1 MPTSTTIYAFQKPI
15 VGSDADVWGGSAGLN
30 GNIDEMDALF
40 ATIATTGSANAYV
53 LSTGLSLAAY
63 VTGQTFRIRP
73 NFTNTGAATINVDGL
88 GARNLTK
95 RGATALAAGD
105 LTSGRVYTITNDGTQ
120 FQVMEHVALD
130 VAQPLDATLTAL
142 AALSTSADQY
152 IRATGADT
160 FAMSSVTANAQL
172 LLADTDVPRLGVANT
187 FSAAGP
193 QVFNHTSTSLQI
205 QMNLAGTLRGY
216 LGADATYSLMTYNAV
231 ATNIMRQT
239 HATGL
244 TEFLFNV
251 DLVGASASIRARTRP
266 LTTTTGTLVAAD
278 ANCAGTL
285 TGGITLP
292 NSVFAAGDMVFV
304 NAGAANRTI
313 TRGAG
318 IAMHLN
324 GTDVASATLN
334 ANTGGGIF
342 WETASKAI
350 LTGAFV

>member
-1 MPTSTTIYAFQKPI
+1 MPTSTTRYAFQKPI
-15 VGSDADVWGGSAGLN
+15 VGGDADVWGGSAGLN
-30 GNIDEMDALF
+30 GNLDEMDALF
-40 ATIATTGSANAYV
+40 AAIATTGTPNAYV
-53 LSTGLSLAAY
+53 LTSGLSLPAY
-63 VTGQTFRIRP
+63 STGQVFRIIP

-95 RGATALAAGD
+95 QGATALVSGD
-105 LTSGRVYTITNDGTQ
+105 LTSGRVYTIAYDGTQ
-120 FQVMEHVALD
+120 WQVLEYAALGT
-130 VAQPLDATLTAL
+130 AQPLDATLTAL
-142 AALSTSADQY
+142 AGLSTGADQY
-152 IRATGADT
+152 IRATGVDT
-160 FAMSSVTANAQL
+160 FAMSTITASWQTAL
-172 LLADTDVPRLGVANT
+172 TDATAVRLGSANVFT
-187 FSAAGP
+187 QQQAIRDSIQSAILFRSAAGTGGFGVGRSVGGGDAHDWFVYDYVALA
-193 QVFNHTSTSLQI
+193 QRLTLDAAGLFTVAQN
-205 QMNLAGTLRGY
+205 MNVSGTLRGRVR
-216 LGADATYSLMTYNAV
+216 G
-231 ATNIMRQT
+231 
-239 HATGL
+239 
-244 TEFLFNV
+244 
-251 DLVGASASIRARTRP
+251 
-266 LTTTTGTLVAAD
+266 LTTTTGTLVVSD

-292 NSVFAAGDMVFV
+292 NSVFTAGDMIFV